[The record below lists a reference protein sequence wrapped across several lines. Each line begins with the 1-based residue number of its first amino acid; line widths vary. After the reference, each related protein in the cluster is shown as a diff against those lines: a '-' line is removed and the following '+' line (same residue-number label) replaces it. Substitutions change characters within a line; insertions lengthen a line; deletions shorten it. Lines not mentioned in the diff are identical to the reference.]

1 MKSANVRVVIERS
14 SLCLALLAS
23 SGCGAD
29 ASDATEA
36 TDATPETA
44 VRDQTLQS
52 GGGRHPEREAASL
65 RRVALST
72 GVELEYLEQG
82 SPNGI
87 PVVFLHGFT
96 DSHRSFD
103 RNLPSFPRRFH
114 VFALDQRGHGNS
126 SKPEC
131 CYAQADFAAD
141 V

>member
-1 MKSANVRVVIERS
+1 MRDQ
-14 SLCLALLAS
+14 ALL
-23 SGCGAD
+23 
-29 ASDATEA
+29 
-36 TDATPETA
+36 
-44 VRDQTLQS
+44 
-52 GGGRHPEREAASL
+52 GGGHHGDAAPSL
-65 RRVALST
+65 HRVQLST

-82 SPNGI
+82 APNGT

-131 CYAQADFAAD
+131 CYAQ
-141 V
+141 